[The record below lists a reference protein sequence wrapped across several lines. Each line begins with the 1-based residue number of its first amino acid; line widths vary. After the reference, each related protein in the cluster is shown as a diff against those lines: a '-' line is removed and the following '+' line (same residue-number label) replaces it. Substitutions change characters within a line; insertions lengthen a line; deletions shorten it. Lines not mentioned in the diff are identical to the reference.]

1 MNLVFR
7 ALNQNGADR
16 VEVVIVTASERTR
29 PCFGHL
35 KGEKQ
40 SHITIIHGVYGKP
53 IILLNTQ
60 RKK

>member
-16 VEVVIVTASERTR
+16 VEVVIVTASKRTR

-35 KGEKQ
+35 KGGNQ
-40 SHITIIHGVYGKP
+40 RGITAIHTVKVT
-53 IILLNTQ
+53 L
-60 RKK
+60 